1 MLRLHPCMLP
11 ALQKIWCIEEENYLK
26 YWLSVHLPDFESS
39 SAVGRKQPRCWW
51 PHWLQRKETRQ
62 QAGYSALPAGISA
75 GDGSMPES
83 ASAKPSTVAKSP
95 FSDASQQ
102 QRHLHFADGYKVQQ
116 LSAFI
121 MCCQCLAIEH

>member
-1 MLRLHPCMLP
+1 M
-11 ALQKIWCIEEENYLK
+11 
-26 YWLSVHLPDFESS
+26 PDCESS
-39 SAVGRKQPRCWW
+39 SAGERKQPGQWW

-75 GDGSMPES
+75 GDGSLPENT
-83 ASAKPSTVAKSP
+83 SAKSSTVAKSP
-95 FSDASQQ
+95 FSDVSQQ
-102 QRHLHFADGYKVQQ
+102 QRQLHFADGYKVQQ